1 MKVSII
7 TPSTRRPEQLRA
19 CIERLIETTQEH
31 DVEIICVI
39 DDCPDSLKALEGL
52 PIIVISNPKHQG
64 AGACWNQGSRI
75 ATGGAFVLGA
85 DDVIY
90 HDGWL
95 DAALAALDKLGGSG
109 MVGLND
115 LHVPEHAF
123 ATHHLMT
130 RDFVIKYMGGCFVI
144 PVYGHQF
151 IDLEATARAR
161 RASKYIWAR
170 DAIVEHRHPAHK
182 MAPNDF
188 VYRLGGSHF
197 ARDRKT
203 YQARLAAGWPDDF
216 EPILKEEEG

>member
-19 CIERLIETTQEH
+19 CMDRLIETTKDN

-39 DDCPDSLKALEGL
+39 DDCPASVAALEGL
-52 PIIVISNPKHQG
+52 PIIVIDNPKHKG
-64 AGACWNQGSRI
+64 AAACWNQGSLV
-75 ATGGAFVLGA
+75 ATGEAFVLGA

-95 DAALAALDKLGGSG
+95 DAALVALAKMGGSG

-115 LHVPEHAF
+115 TKVPEHAF

-130 RDFVIKYMGGCFVI
+130 RDFIIEHMGGCFVI
-144 PVYGHQF
+144 PVYRHQF

-161 RASKYIWAR
+161 RAGRYIWAR

-182 MAPNDF
+182 TAPDDL
-188 VYRLGGSHF
+188 VYRLGGSFH
-197 ARDRKT
+197 AQDRIT

-216 EPILKEEEG
+216 EPILKEG